1 MPTPPIPSRRRATRK
16 PLVYALLRRWNEPAL
31 AGIDYFEYE
40 HLKSLGYG
48 RWLRRGRLTAEMIA
62 DLLFHELDCRRYF
75 AANIALGGSEERD
88 RIAVI
93 IRGRGD
99 AITDEERACLETI
112 ESLQRRSAKR
122 RPQAITAYTDED
134 EAVYVPEH
142 PDTWREWNTI
152 RTTYRSVIDEALTL
166 LFDSIESNELRRL
179 GEGPRSPRFH
189 LGERARELSYA
200 NQLGR
205 ELGPGFLDP
214 NASSSHR
221 AACVRKWKQLAL
233 AAPPPAAPTH
243 TRHHPRTRPL
253 TIQAR
258 RLRQADRGIERELAE
273 LRVLRAAAELQRN
286 DPRRIAYEER
296 FHVLAVKRVR
306 RAEFRER
313 QFLEIRAQERAE
325 LGLAS

>member
-1 MPTPPIPSRRRATRK
+1 
-16 PLVYALLRRWNEPAL
+16 
-31 AGIDYFEYE
+31 
-40 HLKSLGYG
+40 
-48 RWLRRGRLTAEMIA
+48 
-62 DLLFHELDCRRYF
+62 
-75 AANIALGGSEERD
+75 
-88 RIAVI
+88 
-93 IRGRGD
+93 
-99 AITDEERACLETI
+99 
-112 ESLQRRSAKR
+112 
-122 RPQAITAYTDED
+122 
-134 EAVYVPEH
+134 VYVPEH